1 MSSIIETA
9 GAAPGTHRLEGRVE
23 MKKGWIVIVLCGLA
37 AAQAPQLLAQFTAE
51 ELAQRP
57 QWEEFLATAK
67 EIAQQQ
73 ITGAEAVTSPW
84 KLTLQLGDVT
94 HNALWKNARGRMG
107 GYIEGWQYEIA
118 DYRLDKYLGLDMV
131 PPTVERR
138 FRGDPGSCQLWVTDT
153 MSLKEKEE
161 KKIKTPPRWV
171 FGWNR
176 STYLQRFW
184 DNLIA
189 NEDRHQNQI
198 LLTKDW
204 RMILIDH
211 SRSFRTSKK
220 FTEKLIYTEKHPEG
234 PKLMSQLPRVLVE
247 KTKALTFDSI
257 RGVVGDTLTDEEI
270 KDVLLRRDLILKE
283 IDKLIKKNGESE
295 VLY

>member
-73 ITGAEAVTSPW
+73 ITGAEDVTSPW

-107 GYIEGWQYEIA
+107 GYI
-118 DYRLDKYLGLDMV
+118 
-131 PPTVERR
+131 
-138 FRGDPGSCQLWVTDT
+138 
-153 MSLKEKEE
+153 
-161 KKIKTPPRWV
+161 
-171 FGWNR
+171 WNR
-176 STYLQRFW
+176 WWTTRAPRAPRSATSPTRCSTAATR
-184 DNLIA
+184 
-189 NEDRHQNQI
+189 
-198 LLTKDW
+198 
-204 RMILIDH
+204 
-211 SRSFRTSKK
+211 
-220 FTEKLIYTEKHPEG
+220 
-234 PKLMSQLPRVLVE
+234 
-247 KTKALTFDSI
+247 
-257 RGVVGDTLTDEEI
+257 
-270 KDVLLRRDLILKE
+270 
-283 IDKLIKKNGESE
+283 
-295 VLY
+295 